1 MIAPAPISSGVTAPA
16 IQITLA
22 TPPFPPAS
30 KSAVLVKKFINR
42 IGRESN
48 NASKV
53 FKRAGT

>member
-1 MIAPAPISSGVTAPA
+1 MIAPAPVSFGVTAPA
-16 IQITLA
+16 TQITLT
-22 TPPFPPAS
+22 TPPFTSAP
-30 KSAVLVKKFINR
+30 KIAVLVKKFINR